1 MAWVTGVSCITALG
15 NTQTTWQKLLTGEC
29 AIRSGCAPV
38 EGYTDLETLLLAAVK
53 EAVGD
58 RALPPNCAVV
68 VGSSRHYQQALEAG
82 QWVLP
87 SQLSAGVAR
96 YLGIRGTVLGLS
108 CACSTGNWVVIR
120 ALELLET
127 CSMVI
132 VACADRAITPLTLTG
147 FKQMGILAQS
157 CHPFS
162 QERQGMVVGEGV
174 AAMVLET
181 GGEGIKIWGWGCT
194 NDASHVSTPD
204 RSGVALKTAIGQC
217 LQRSGISTD
226 QIDLVFAH
234 GTGTPYN
241 DALEAAVIIELF
253 PHQPWVCA
261 VKGAIGHSLGAA
273 GLIESVLGVL
283 MLRYQTVLPVVG
295 LKTPAFPL
303 RLPTQAES
311 APLSL
316 LLNLSL
322 GFGGQNT
329 VICFGKP

>member
-29 AIRSGCAPV
+29 GIRSGCAPV
-38 EGYTDLETLLLAAVK
+38 DGYGGLETLLLAAVQ

-58 RALPPNCAVV
+58 RVLPPDCAVV

-87 SQLSAGVAR
+87 AQLSAVVAQRLGVKGR
-96 YLGIRGTVLGLS
+96 VVGLS

-127 CSMVI
+127 CSMAI
-132 VACADRAITPLTLTG
+132 VACADRPITPLTLTG
-147 FKQMGILAQS
+147 FKQMGILAQT

-162 QERQGMVVGEGV
+162 QERQGMVVGEG
-174 AAMVLET
+174 AGAMVLEAV
-181 GGEGIKIWGWGCT
+181 GEGIRILGWGCT

-217 LQRSGISTD
+217 LQRSGISSD
-226 QIDLVFAH
+226 QIDLIFAH

-241 DALEAAVIIELF
+241 DAVEAAVMIELF
-253 PHQPWVCA
+253 PHQPWISA

-283 MLRYQTVLPVVG
+283 MIQHQTVLPVVG
-295 LKTPAFPL
+295 LRTPAFPL

-329 VICFGKP
+329 VLCFGKP